1 MEPTSVHPDKIV
13 LVTEPTSVNPG
24 AAQSKSLEEHSPDEV
39 NDKESNPCCIPCICL
54 YTEGSID
61 LSHVFT
67 LRVIGSLTII
77 FAICEFGL
85 GGGLFNYLD
94 NVKTGAWWVG
104 VITFCAGVCG
114 AVSVNRDWVLAGF
127 IISIAS
133 CITAVVGAALDGE
146 ASHKLRAITAC
157 ASQFDSTSAIMFYG
171 LPRDYSAAN
180 ACLYSVNVIESDGC
194 SCVTRNNECTDYYL
208 SGWSKF
214 YHQTCNGLI
223 GNYSYTLA
231 ASTAFCV
238 FCFIMALILAV
249 VSGLVLFSPELMKFG
264 SLTKKA
270 DSKDHIPAET
280 AVNDEVPVKAV
291 EVPDSEVEAKVGV
304 SIIA

>member
-1 MEPTSVHPDKIV
+1 MVLEIEPISVT
-13 LVTEPTSVNPG
+13 TESVE
-24 AAQSKSLEEHSPDEV
+24 SKSHEEHSPNEV
-39 NDKESNPCCIPCICL
+39 NDKESDPCCIPCVCL

-61 LSHVFT
+61 IGHVFT

-133 CITAVVGAALDGE
+133 CITAVVGAALDGQ

-157 ASQFDSTSAIMFYG
+157 ASQSDSTSAIMFYG
-171 LPRDYSAAN
+171 LQRDYTAAN
-180 ACLYSVNVIESDGC
+180 ACLYAVHVIESDGC

-208 SGWSKF
+208 SGWAKF

-223 GNYSYTLA
+223 GSYSYTLA

-238 FCFIMALILAV
+238 SCFIMALILALA
-249 VSGLVLFSPELMKFG
+249 SGVVLFSPELMKLR

-280 AVNDEVPVKAV
+280 AVSDEAPAKGVD
-291 EVPDSEVEAKVGV
+291 VPDSEVEAKVGV